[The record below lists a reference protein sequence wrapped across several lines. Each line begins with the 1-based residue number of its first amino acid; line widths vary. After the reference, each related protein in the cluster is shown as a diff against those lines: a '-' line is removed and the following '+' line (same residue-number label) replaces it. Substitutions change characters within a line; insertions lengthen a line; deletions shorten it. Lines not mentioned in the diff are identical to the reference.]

1 MFDDEAFGGRAE
13 VELFV
18 DYGDFERWEFLIA
31 EGGAE
36 NCQFFVIKFREYFGP
51 RGEGADHVE
60 NLFCAVV

>member
-1 MFDDEAFGGRAE
+1 M
-13 VELFV
+13 ELFV

-60 NLFCAVV
+60 DLFCAVV